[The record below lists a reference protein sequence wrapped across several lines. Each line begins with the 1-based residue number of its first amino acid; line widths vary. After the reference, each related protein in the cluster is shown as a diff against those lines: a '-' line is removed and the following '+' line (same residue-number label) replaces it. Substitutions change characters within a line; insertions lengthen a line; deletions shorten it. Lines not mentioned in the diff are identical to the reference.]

1 MSTITDLVALILDA
15 TRGDQVRDS
24 IADALLLCYQDGK
37 AGSID
42 LQARG
47 LANTAM
53 VQNEEQEAQ
62 IQSILAII
70 EEMQGGGGDEQ
81 ITGQTSTDVPTVIL
95 DYGYENFNNVDYNV
109 STRHNI
115 TFNKTFTEPP
125 IVFAM
130 IAFRNGANANYA
142 NVVTGPINSTITT
155 TGFELTV
162 GNKNTVS
169 VSPIVLWVAFQPT
182 VVTIDTEIIVPPT
195 DDLTEAQIQS
205 LIGLLE

>member
-24 IADALLLCYQDGK
+24 IVDALLLCYQDGK

-53 VQNEEQEAQ
+53 TQNEEQEAQ

-70 EEMQGGGGDEQ
+70 EEMQGGGSDEQ
-81 ITGQTSTDVPTVIL
+81 ISGQTSTDVPTVIL
-95 DYGYENFNNVDYNV
+95 DFGVIRQDVNPNASARVP
-109 STRHNI
+109 I
-115 TFNKTFTEPP
+115 TFAETFTEAPTVFCVPQYREGVNVNYNYLELAP
-125 IVFAM
+125 I
-130 IAFRNGANANYA
+130 R
-142 NVVTGPINSTITT
+142 STITT
-155 TGFELTV
+155 TGFDLGI
-162 GNKNTVS
+162 GNKYTQTL
-169 VSPIVLWVAFQPT
+169 SPSVLWIAFQKT
-182 VVTIDTEIIVPPT
+182 VVTIDTEIIVPST

-205 LIGLLE
+205 LIGLLN